1 MKGEVILI
9 WISTA
14 VFVFSIIALVS
25 GIFTTGYATS
35 ASTSSNVTISTYY
48 SISAS
53 SNLSAGILFGSVNST
68 AATDL
73 NATGNYGGS
82 SLSQYNLTVS
92 ADSNTNVSFNIS
104 ANAALTSSGGNTI
117 GLGNESYANHTTN
130 AAGTPAVASQVALTT
145 SEVKAGSNIGIGSS
159 NHYRF
164 WLDISAGQAVG
175 SYNNTITFTGYAGA

>member
-9 WISTA
+9 WLSVG
-14 VFVFSIIALVS
+14 VFVFSIIMLVS
-25 GIFTTGYATS
+25 GIFSTGYATS
-35 ASTSSNVTISTYY
+35 ASTASNVTISTYF
-48 SISAS
+48 SISMS
-53 SNLSAGILFGSVNST
+53 PNLTSGILFGSVNPT

-73 NATGNYGGS
+73 NATGNYNGS

-104 ANAALTSSGGNTI
+104 ANAALATTGGDTI

-130 AAGTPAVASQVALTT
+130 SATLPAVGSQVALSTT
-145 SEVKAGSNIGIGSS
+145 AANSGNNIGIGGS

-164 WLDISAGQAVG
+164 WLDIPAGQAAG
-175 SYNNTITFTGYAGA
+175 NYNNTITFTGFAAT